1 MFEPLVAHELGLEL
15 IHYPPIHYRSHSLSH
30 SFVVVGLELA
40 CSLTNGREMLPSWI
54 SNDAVGNQLHMDDG
68 LIINELFAIGTRRG
82 VASWFDQVQNTH
94 NLAQRISS
102 TAPRTRIWK
111 RIFTFV

>member
-1 MFEPLVAHELGLEL
+1 M
-15 IHYPPIHYRSHSLSH
+15 SH

-68 LIINELFAIGTRRG
+68 LIINELLPSVR
-82 VASWFDQVQNTH
+82 VAASHHGSIKCKTH
-94 NLAQRISS
+94 
-102 TAPRTRIWK
+102 TT
-111 RIFTFV
+111 

>member
-1 MFEPLVAHELGLEL
+1 M
-15 IHYPPIHYRSHSLSH
+15 SH

-54 SNDAVGNQLHMDDG
+54 SNDAVGNQLHMDNG

-102 TAPRTRIWK
+102 TAPRTRIW
-111 RIFTFV
+111 T